1 MAGLQCPVK
10 SSSIPSKKYH
20 TMNLIHNKYIYIYN
34 MYVCMYMY
42 MHIYIYY
49 IYIHIPID
57 GQQMSAMFKLQYS
70 NPQKIPKS
78 R

>member
-1 MAGLQCPVK
+1 
-10 SSSIPSKKYH
+10 
-20 TMNLIHNKYIYIYN
+20 
-34 MYVCMYMY
+34 MYVYICIC
-42 MHIYIYY
+42 IYIYY